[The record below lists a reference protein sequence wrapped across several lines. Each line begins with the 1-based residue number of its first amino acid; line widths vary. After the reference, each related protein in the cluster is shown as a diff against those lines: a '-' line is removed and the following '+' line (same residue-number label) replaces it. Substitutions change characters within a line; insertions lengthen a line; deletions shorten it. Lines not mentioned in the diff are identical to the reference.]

1 VLDVPLVLDPRRAQ
15 LPAAG
20 GGVIYFGSCAGHPE
34 KLEAHARPGLTASML
49 EGYVHLTPPGDG
61 KDIFPVYAGMMREAS
76 RAGAEMLVLMH
87 DDLEFRDGML
97 AAKLRDAFADPSVA
111 IVGLIGSR
119 GAKGVEWWFG
129 ERAGRVTDLAIGLHD
144 FGFTNPT
151 VDSLDGMMLA
161 LSPWALENLTLEGF
175 GYKGFHGYDAELCFQ
190 ARKAGKR
197 VVVADITA
205 THHSAGGFTQGLA
218 DAEAVFQRRWFGD
231 PRLAAMIQKVREAG
245 TDSLAHFGN
254 GYTHEGGLY
263 LQQNPEEFAQ
273 LALLLKDRARP
284 TDTYLE
290 IGSASG
296 GACRFLDD
304 ECLFGSVV
312 SLDDGNHARAKYQA
326 ELLPNRIWRFR
337 GDSHSAEAVAFLAQ
351 RQSPDVAFIDG
362 DHSYEGVTA
371 DIAMVLPRCEP
382 GALIILHDTVACEG
396 VRRAWE
402 ELLMSGR
409 AKKVAEFVGAEKPLG
424 IGVAE
429 VIEQSIVVPVD
440 HWAPLRS
447 TTADQW
453 DVEAVFAA
461 HRGGPVSATP
471 FVMLATPAYNPPGLE
486 FLNVREAVIQDLHTH
501 GINVTALLTPGDSL
515 VMRGRHTIVHE
526 FLKSE
531 ATHLL
536 FCDAD
541 IVPCDPTVVRQMLA
555 TGHEII
561 GGACPFRG
569 ETGQVVCNIR
579 QVDKDRKLID
589 TDDTGSV
596 QVNEVGTGFLLM
608 ARTAIVAMCE
618 RYPELMYFADL
629 PNAYGEPMWA
639 LFDTKI
645 VNRRFLSEDYFFCQ
659 LWRDMG
665 ESVYVYVPFEAEH
678 WGRKAFRASFTTALG
693 MRAPE

>member
-1 VLDVPLVLDPRRAQ
+1 M
-15 LPAAG
+15 
-20 GGVIYFGSCAGHPE
+20 IYFGTCAGHPE

-61 KDIFPVYAGMMREAS
+61 KDIFPVYAGMMREA
-76 RAGAEMLVLMH
+76 RNAEAECLVLMH
-87 DDLEFRDGML
+87 DDLEFRDPLL
-97 AAKLRDAFADPSVA
+97 ATKLRGWFSDPSVA
-111 IVGLIGSR
+111 IVGLV
-119 GAKGVEWWFG
+119 GARHVTSLRWWEG
-129 ERAGRVTDLAIGLHD
+129 ERAGRVMDLTQKPFGLHSYP
-144 FGFTNPT
+144 FGD
-151 VDSLDGMMLA
+151 VDSVDGMMLA
-161 LSPWALENLTLEGF
+161 LSPWALENLMIEGL
-175 GYKGFHGYDAELCFQ
+175 GYRGFHGYDAELCFQ
-190 ARKAGKR
+190 ARKTGKR
-197 VVVADITA
+197 VVVADIRA
-205 THHSAGGFTQGLA
+205 FHHSAGGFTAGLA
-218 DAEAVFQRRWFGD
+218 EAEAVFRRRWFGD
-231 PRLAAMIQKVREAG
+231 PRLPAMIQKVREAG

-273 LALLLKDRARP
+273 LALLLKDRAKP
-284 TDTYLE
+284 NDVYLE

-296 GACRFLDD
+296 GACRFLND
-304 ECLFGSVV
+304 ECAFAQILVIDDQKHPRAKFQRHLMAGVV
-312 SLDDGNHARAKYQA
+312 APRDRLDD
-326 ELLPNRIWRFR
+326 
-337 GDSHSAEAVAFLAQ
+337 DSHSPHAAEFLDC
-351 RQSPDVAFIDG
+351 RQPPNVAFIDG

-371 DIAMVLPRCEP
+371 DISMVLPRCAP

-396 VRRAWE
+396 VKRAWG

-429 VIEQSIVVPVD
+429 VVETPLVVVPPD
-440 HWAPLRS
+440 PWAPLRGK
-447 TTADQW
+447 TADPGA
-453 DVEAVFAA
+453 VEAAFAA
-461 HRGGPVSATP
+461 HRGRPVSATP
-471 FVMLATPAYNPPGLE
+471 HVMFATPAYNPPGLE
-486 FLNVREAVIQDLHTH
+486 FLNVREAVLQDLHAN
-501 GINVTALLTPGDSL
+501 GIGVTALLTPGDSL
-515 VMRGRHTIVHE
+515 VMRGRHTIMHD

-541 IVPCDPTVVRQMLA
+541 IVPCDPTIVRQMLG

-589 TDDTGSV
+589 TDDTSSV

-608 ARTAIVAMCE
+608 ARTALVAMCE
-618 RYPELMYFADL
+618 RYPELMYFADM
-629 PNAYGEPMWA
+629 PNVYGEPMWA

-665 ESVYVYVPFEAEH
+665 ESVYVFVPFEAEH
-678 WGRKAFRASFTTALG
+678 WGRKAFRANFMGALG